1 MAETTEPR
9 RVRRLELP
17 VRGGEVIFSWPEPI
31 DLDDIK
37 DVRESLQ
44 ITLASIERRAERKHL
59 SDEAMAHVRQ
69 DAAEALDEGS

>member
-1 MAETTEPR
+1 MTQTTGDHPR
-9 RVRRLELP
+9 LVRRLELP

-44 ITLASIERRAERKHL
+44 ITLASIERRAARK
-59 SDEAMAHVRQ
+59 
-69 DAAEALDEGS
+69 AAETHG